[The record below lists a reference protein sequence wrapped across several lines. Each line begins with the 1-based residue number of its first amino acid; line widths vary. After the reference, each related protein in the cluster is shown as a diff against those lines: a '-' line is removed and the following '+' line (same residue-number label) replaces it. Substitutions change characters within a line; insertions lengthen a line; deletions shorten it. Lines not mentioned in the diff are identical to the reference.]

1 MARTER
7 REMHTGFLWENLEER
22 EHWENL
28 EEREHLED
36 LGLDGN
42 IILKWVLQK
51 YSEGRALH
59 LFGSG

>member
-1 MARTER
+1 MRWAGNVARTEI
-7 REMHTGFLWENLEER
+7 REFWLG
-22 EHWENL
+22 NL

-51 YSEGRALH
+51 YNEGRALH
-59 LFGSG
+59 LFDSG